1 MVVTAP
7 MTPMLRNP
15 VVPTRLREMPVD
27 FRPAWYWLVPDRLLE
42 RGLTEEARKALLIAL
57 GLAIFCLGAASIAAR
72 FIT

>member
-1 MVVTAP
+1 
-7 MTPMLRNP
+7 
-15 VVPTRLREMPVD
+15 MPVD